1 MIEPKM
7 HRRLSRADES
17 TGREL
22 VMLRDAGVCV
32 RCHRVDPVF
41 GVNHDHR
48 KNRSQGGDWAPSNG
62 QLLCG
67 SGTTGCH
74 GFVTTNPK
82 AAMDEGLS
90 VPSWADPLIWPGRRW
105 VRDGMGV
112 TRPIW
117 CLYRDDGTWDQITDD
132 NAMERMTGAGW

>member
-1 MIEPKM
+1 MIGPKV
-7 HRRLSRADES
+7 SKPSKADEKAAYEV
-17 TGREL
+17 TT
-22 VMLRDAGVCV
+22 LRDMGVCV
-32 RCHRVDPVF
+32 RCRCVHPLH
-41 GVNHDHR
+41 GVNRDHR
-48 KNRSQGGDWAPSNG
+48 KERSLGGLTKPSNL

-74 GFVTTNPK
+74 GFKTTNPK

-90 VPSWADPLIWPGRRW
+90 VPSWADPLVWPGRRW

-112 TRPIW
+112 TRPVW

-132 NAMERMTGAGW
+132 NAYERMTGAGW